1 MSTQVQKLKAEIRE
15 RAGKGN
21 ARAVRTEGRIPGV
34 VYGGKEAPVMI
45 SLEERTFVPVTQKP
59 GFFTHLMDIEANGKT
74 MRVIPRDVQYDPVTD
89 RLLHVDLL
97 RVTAGT
103 LVRVF
108 VPVVFIN
115 QDKSPGLKRGGALNV
130 VQHQIQLSCSPEKI
144 PEKITVDLEG
154 KNIGDTI
161 HLEDI
166 KLPADVTPILGNKD
180 TTIASVA
187 APTVVKEEETTT
199 TSAAATD
206 AAAAPAAGAAGAA
219 PAAAGAKP
227 GAAAPAAAA
236 GAKPGA
242 APAAAAKAPAKK

>member
-1 MSTQVQKLKAEIRE
+1 MSTQVQKVKAEVRE

-21 ARAVRTEGRIPGV
+21 ARAVRAEGRVPAV

-45 SLEERTFVPVTQKP
+45 SLEEKVIVQLSQKS
-59 GFFTHLMDIEANGKT
+59 GFFTHLMDIDANGKAI
-74 MRVIPRDVQYDPVTD
+74 RVIPRDVQYDPVTD
-89 RLLHVDLL
+89 RVVHVDFL

-166 KLPADVTPILGNKD
+166 KLPADVTPILGAKD

-199 TSAAATD
+199 AAATTD

-219 PAAAGAKP
+219 PAAA
-227 GAAAPAAAA
+227 AA

-242 APAAAAKAPAKK
+242 APAAAPAAAKAPAKK

>member
-1 MSTQVQKLKAEIRE
+1 MTQVQKVKAELRE

-21 ARAVRTEGRIPGV
+21 ARAVRSEGRIPGV
-34 VYGGKEAPVMI
+34 VYGGKEAPVMV
-45 SLEERTFVPVTQKP
+45 SLEERTFVPISQKA

-74 MRVIPRDVQYDPVTD
+74 MRVIPRDVQFDPVTD
-89 RLLHVDLL
+89 RVLHVDLL
-97 RVTAGT
+97 RVTSGT

-115 QDKSPGLKRGGALNV
+115 QDKSPGLKRGGALNI

-144 PEKITVDLEG
+144 PEKITVDLDG

-187 APTVVKEEETTT
+187 APTVVKEETTT
-199 TSAAATD
+199 TAVAAD
-206 AAAAPAAGAAGAA
+206 AAAPAAGAAA
-219 PAAAGAKP
+219 P
-227 GAAAPAAAA
+227 AA

-242 APAAAAKAPAKK
+242 APAAAAGAKAAPAAAAKAPAKK

>member
-1 MSTQVQKLKAEIRE
+1 MTQVQKVKAELRE

-21 ARAVRTEGRIPGV
+21 ARAVRSEGRIPGV

-45 SLEERTFVPVTQKP
+45 SLEERTFIPFTQKA

-74 MRVIPRDVQYDPVTD
+74 IRVIPRDVQFDPVSD
-89 RLLHVDLL
+89 RVLHVDLL
-97 RVTAGT
+97 RVTSGT

-130 VQHQIQLSCSPEKI
+130 VQHQIQLSCPPEKI

-166 KLPADVTPILGNKD
+166 KLPEGVTPILGGKD

-187 APTVVKEEETTT
+187 APTVVKEEETVTA
-199 TSAAATD
+199 AAATD
-206 AAAAPAAGAAGAA
+206 ATAAAAPAAGAAAA
-219 PAAAGAKP
+219 PAAAGAKA
-227 GAAAPAAAA
+227 GAPAAAAA

>member
-1 MSTQVQKLKAEIRE
+1 MTQVQKVKAEVRE

-21 ARAVRTEGRIPGV
+21 ARAVRAEGRVPAV
-34 VYGGKEAPVMI
+34 VYGGKEAPVMV
-45 SLEERTFVPVTQKP
+45 SLEEKVIVQLSQKP
-59 GFFTHLMDIEANGKT
+59 GFFTHLMDIEAGSKAI
-74 MRVIPRDVQYDPVTD
+74 RVIPRDVQYDPVTD
-89 RLLHVDLL
+89 RVLHVDLL

-130 VQHQIQLSCSPEKI
+130 VQHQIQLSCPPEKI
-144 PEKITVDLEG
+144 PENITVDLEG

-166 KLPADVTPILGNKD
+166 KLPTDVTPILGSKD

-199 TSAAATD
+199 TAAAATD
-206 AAAAPAAGAAGAA
+206 AAAAPAAGAAA
-219 PAAAGAKP
+219 PAAGAK
-227 GAAAPAAAA
+227 AAAPAAA
-236 GAKPGA
+236 AKPGA

>member
-1 MSTQVQKLKAEIRE
+1 MSTQVQKVKAEVRE

-21 ARAVRTEGRIPGV
+21 ARAVRSEGRVPAV
-34 VYGGKEAPVMI
+34 VYGGKEAPVMV
-45 SLEERTFVPVTQKP
+45 SLEEKIIVQLSQKP
-59 GFFTHLMDIEANGKT
+59 GFFTHLMDIEAGSKAI
-74 MRVIPRDVQYDPVTD
+74 RVIPRDVQYDPVTD
-89 RLLHVDLL
+89 RVLHVDLL

-115 QDKSPGLKRGGALNV
+115 QDKSPGLKRGGALNI

-144 PEKITVDLEG
+144 PEKITVDLDG

-166 KLPADVTPILGNKD
+166 KLPADVTPILGSKD

-199 TSAAATD
+199 AVAATD
-206 AAAAPAAGAAGAA
+206 AAAAPAAGAAA

-227 GAAAPAAAA
+227 GAAPAA